1 MEEVI
6 QKILAAYKESVEDW
20 NEVVFASIKK
30 SNPDADEQELDEQAD
45 FFDAYD
51 LEWSGDSSFETW
63 CGAQNAQYAYA
74 KCLKVIFEA
83 LGKDSDEFETVLL
96 KAFEEAEKEAKRKV
110 KSGES
115 KWLDDDPDESDCLN
129 ND

>member
-6 QKILAAYKESVEDW
+6 RKILEAYKESVEDW
-20 NEVVFASIKK
+20 NEVMFARIKNN
-30 SNPDADEQELDEQAD
+30 NPDADEQELEEQAE

-51 LEWSGDSSFETW
+51 AWLGNSAFETW

-74 KCLKVIFEA
+74 KCLGMLFEA

-96 KAFEEAEKEAKRKV
+96 KVFEEAEKEAKRKV
-110 KSGES
+110 ESGES
-115 KWLDDDPDESDCLN
+115 GWLEEDGSIIL
-129 ND
+129 